1 MSHIIKNITFPKSVD
16 AEDYAVAT
24 TKNDQIIYIPKTV
37 FDKTVKSVDN
47 ITASYSWE
55 DNDLPSGAIWYFSD
69 NKIIYGGQKIGQ
81 ASVSE
86 EWLKEH
92 TTKDGDIYTLN
103 ADADIVQIESGGK
116 YRLPT
121 CNEVKELFS
130 YASYNKDYATSESIE
145 AADSSLRR
153 RYYNN
158 GINSL
163 DIDNPLYLAAIY
175 YPQVYVDSD
184 STTLILNGTQYSLS
198 EGYNDNI
205 TSEKITS
212 LKISGGRYY
221 ILKIYPSLD
230 TSEMTSFFG
239 MFRYQDFLVLKATH
253 MRNDS
258 CTNVSYFASDCYYLK
273 ALHTENL
280 VTEKCT
286 NAEGFCSNNRA
297 VESVYI
303 QGWDTSGAPNLKNI
317 FCNCPQL
324 YRIQFG
330 SNWGK
335 ETSSNT
341 LNLSVIGCS
350 NMSEDTFNSMLT
362 MYNRASAGYTTTYT
376 ITLLSNQFPTYYT
389 EDNINN
395 FVEKMAARGY
405 TVEIK

>member
-16 AEDYAVAT
+16 AEDYAVAAT
-24 TKNDQIIYIPKTV
+24 ESDQIIYIPKTV
-37 FDKTVKSVDN
+37 FDKTVNSIDN
-47 ITASYSWE
+47 ITANYSWE

-92 TTKDGDIYTLN
+92 TTKDGNIYTLN

-121 CNEVKELFS
+121 CDEVKELFS
-130 YASYNKDYATSESIE
+130 YASYNKDYATSESVE

-175 YPQVYVDSD
+175 YPQVYVNSD

-205 TSEKITS
+205 TSKKITS
-212 LKISGGRYY
+212 LQISGGNDY

-230 TSEMTSFFG
+230 TSEMTSFLG
-239 MFRYQDFLVLKATH
+239 MFRYQDFLVLNVGH

-258 CTNVSYFASDCYYLK
+258 CTNVSYFSSNCYYLRV
-273 ALHTENL
+273 LHAENL

-286 NAEGFCSNNRA
+286 NAESFCSNNRA
-297 VESVYI
+297 VENVYV

-324 YRIQFG
+324 YRIEFG

-350 NMSEDTFNSMLT
+350 NMNSDTFDSMLT

>member
-1 MSHIIKNITFPKSVD
+1 MSHIIKNIIFPERVD

-24 TKNDQIIYIPKTV
+24 TENDQIIYIPKTV

-47 ITASYSWE
+47 ITANYSWE

-121 CNEVKELFS
+121 CDEVKELFS

-163 DIDNPLYLAAIY
+163 DINNPLYLAAIY
-175 YPQVYVDSD
+175 YPQVYVYSG
-184 STTLILNGTQYSLS
+184 SPTLILNGTQYSLS

-212 LKISGGRYY
+212 LEISGGRYY
-221 ILKIYPSLD
+221 TLKIYPSLD

-239 MFRYQDFLVLKATH
+239 MFSYQNFIVLNVGR

-258 CTNVSYFASDCYYLK
+258 CTNVSYFSSNCSSLQV
-273 ALHTENL
+273 LHAENL

-286 NAEGFCSNNRA
+286 NAECFCFNNRA
-297 VESVYI
+297 IENVHV
-303 QGWDTSGAPNLKNI
+303 QGWDTSGAPNLKDI
-317 FCNCPQL
+317 FRNCPQL
-324 YRIQFG
+324 YRIMFG

-341 LNLSVIGCS
+341 LDLSVVGNS
-350 NMSEDTFNSMLT
+350 NMNEDTFNSMLT

>member
-24 TKNDQIIYIPKTV
+24 TTDDQIIYIPKTV

-47 ITASYSWE
+47 ITANYSWE
-55 DNDLPSGAIWYFSD
+55 DKDLPSGAVWYFSD

-92 TTKDGDIYTLN
+92 TTKNGNIYTLN
-103 ADADIVQIESGGK
+103 ADADIVQIESDGK

-121 CNEVKELFS
+121 CDEVKELFS
-130 YASYNKDYATSESIE
+130 YASSSKSYATSESVE

-153 RYYNN
+153 RYYYN

-175 YPQVYVDSD
+175 YPQVYVSSD

-212 LKISGGRYY
+212 LKISGGYY
-221 ILKIYPSLD
+221 YTLKIYPSLD
-230 TSEMTSFFG
+230 TSEMTSFFR
-239 MFRYQDFLVLKATH
+239 MFSYQHFLVLKVGH

-258 CTNVSYFASDCYYLK
+258 CTNVSYFSSDCYYLRV
-273 ALHTENL
+273 LHAENL

-286 NAEGFCSNNRA
+286 NAESFCSNNRA
-297 VESVYI
+297 IESVYVE
-303 QGWDTSGAPNLKNI
+303 GWDTSGAPNLKNI
-317 FCNCPQL
+317 FCNCPRL
-324 YRIQFG
+324 YRIMFG

-341 LNLSVIGCS
+341 LDLSVIGCS
-350 NMSEDTFNSMLT
+350 NMNSDTFDSMLT

-376 ITLLSNQFPTYYT
+376 ITLLSKQFPTYYT